1 MQIYT
6 FLRFI
11 TRITLKI
18 ISDAIKTVRFLN
30 EDLKK
35 ISIMDDSQ
43 EKYSLPL
50 QKNKYLRQEYQNR
63 QIHVFLLPLNN
74 FLPFYQFLI

>member
-30 EDLKK
+30 EDIKK

-50 QKNKYLRQEYQNR
+50 QKNEYLRQEYPNR
-63 QIHVFLLPLNN
+63 QIHDFFLPLNN
-74 FLPFYQFLI
+74 FSPFYQFLI

>member
-1 MQIYT
+1 M
-6 FLRFI
+6 RFI

-30 EDLKK
+30 EDIKK

-50 QKNKYLRQEYQNR
+50 QKNEYLRQEYQNR

>member
-1 MQIYT
+1 M
-6 FLRFI
+6 
-11 TRITLKI
+11 KI
-18 ISDAIKTVRFLN
+18 S
-30 EDLKK
+30 KK

-50 QKNKYLRQEYQNR
+50 QKNEFLRQEYQNR

>member
-30 EDLKK
+30 EDIKK

-50 QKNKYLRQEYQNR
+50 QKNEYLRQEYQNR
-63 QIHVFLLPLNN
+63 QTHDFLLPMNN

>member
-18 ISDAIKTVRFLN
+18 ISDAIKTVRFQN

-50 QKNKYLRQEYQNR
+50 QKNEYLRQEYQNR

>member
-30 EDLKK
+30 EDIKK

-50 QKNKYLRQEYQNR
+50 QKNEYLRQEYQNR

-74 FLPFYQFLI
+74 FSPFYQFLI

>member
-30 EDLKK
+30 EDIKK

-50 QKNKYLRQEYQNR
+50 QKN
-63 QIHVFLLPLNN
+63 
-74 FLPFYQFLI
+74 

>member
-1 MQIYT
+1 M
-6 FLRFI
+6 
-11 TRITLKI
+11 KI
-18 ISDAIKTVRFLN
+18 S
-30 EDLKK
+30 KK

-43 EKYSLPL
+43 EKYSLSL
-50 QKNKYLRQEYQNR
+50 QKNEYLRQEYQNR

>member
-30 EDLKK
+30 EDIKK
-35 ISIMDDSQ
+35 YPLWMTVKRNTACPSRRTSIFVKNIKIV
-43 EKYSLPL
+43 KYT
-50 QKNKYLRQEYQNR
+50 
-63 QIHVFLLPLNN
+63 F
-74 FLPFYQFLI
+74 FYCL